1 MPSAIDDTV
10 PVEGR
15 PTTESVRDNF
25 GIAKAELTA
34 LQARV
39 SDAPA
44 APVETSLLLAW
55 RDESGVLHP
64 VGRVMVDVPDPGNNG
79 NRWLYLRVD

>member
-25 GIAKAELTA
+25 GIAKAEITA
-34 LQARV
+34 LQARA

-44 APVETSLLLAW
+44 AAMETSLLLAW
-55 RDESGVLHP
+55 RDEGGALHP
-64 VGRVMVDVPDPGNNG
+64 VARVMVDVPDSTNNG
-79 NRWLYLRVD
+79 NRWLYLRVV

>member
-15 PTTESVRDNF
+15 PTTELVRDNF
-25 GIAKAELTA
+25 GIAKAEITA
-34 LQARV
+34 LQGRLT
-39 SDAPA
+39 DPPPA
-44 APVETSLLLAW
+44 AVETSLVLAW
-55 RDESGVLHP
+55 RDEGGVLHP